1 MVPTNPARKCV
12 PGQICLKKE
21 AKLPMAPSNFAN
33 IEILCNEVLTSIEL
47 SEMKLLNWGFID
59 IFSDLQTQLPTMMEK
74 LPSPGHELWLSAQ
87 KSGVIYTDIL
97 HNLID
102 RRLVFPAKAS
112 GRVLYRSRFAEAVR
126 LLFLLRQ
133 RFSREDWQTA
143 SRLVSDLKINLQRRR
158 YPRRDIPPSEL
169 LQELRDLRANPLYI
183 KAVTRLLQDND
194 GNSLN
199 LARFQKEAATRLYRN
214 LHSRGDHAIVIG
226 AGTGSGKTK
235 AFYVPALAEIASSLT
250 IRPWVQALAIYPR
263 IELLKDQLAEALS
276 EIQKLD
282 ALLRKQGKRSITLGA
297 YYADTPI
304 SARVFDKGQYISWRA
319 STDPEGWVCPFLS
332 CPDPNCSSSDLV
344 WLKKDIKQ
352 EKEANDQGIY
362 GRFERLICP
371 SCNFTVQGDQL
382 LLTRE
387 HMKQQP
393 PDILL
398 TSTEMLNQRLG
409 RAAEHHLFGIDTND
423 TPPRMVLLDE
433 IHTYEGL
440 HGAQIAYL
448 LRRWRHARG
457 HYPHANLCFVGLSA
471 TLTNAESFFSKL
483 SGLPVHQVVY
493 VKPEE
498 NDMTREGVEYNIVL
512 KGDPVSGTSLLSTS
526 VQTVMLLG
534 RILDSKKNVSGGA
547 YGRRIFAFTDKLDV
561 INRWYHIE
569 LDAEKDKNLS
579 QWRQVSPALDEETRR
594 KIRLA
599 GQDWQSCV
607 EIGHALRKPLKV
619 TKTSSQSRGVDP
631 NAELVIAT
639 STLEVGFNDPT
650 VGAVIQHKAPRSI
663 ASFLQRKGRAGRPR
677 GMRPWMVVVTS
688 AYGRDRWA
696 FQHAEQLFD
705 PLLEDINLPLDS
717 YYVRK
722 IQATFALLDWLSLL
736 MKREKG
742 ERWIDIWK
750 LLGGKGKSVDE
761 LRQRKITSIIL
772 EEVLTGSRRAAF
784 TRYIQEALGIQ
795 DQGALDSV
803 LWYEPRSLLFEVI
816 PTLLQK
822 LSSDAQHLAEDGNE
836 NEDTSSHPLADF
848 VPPALFAD
856 LNVAEIL
863 LHIPEV
869 IIQSKKQK
877 GQPFNS
883 KQSQEY
889 MPLHSC
895 MNEFAP
901 AHVSKRFSR
910 SDLMQEA
917 YWLALPEEAQMVQ
930 DTVELHLLDIELAGN
945 PQDIVASG
953 QHYRV
958 FHPRSYTLRLI
969 PSNVRNT
976 STGYLQ
982 WLSSFATISE
992 GRTEEQDTNP
1002 SQAVYLPLAANS
1014 VWHHFVDSVRCY
1026 TQVNNTW
1033 VAVTRLAVGVQ
1044 VDTRYTGTQPSRRQ
1058 RLRFVES
1065 RERAALGFTTD
1076 VDALE
1081 FEFYPLDVQ
1090 YVMTNPSW
1098 SDLYQHLGPE
1108 YFLYKLQNDERIINA
1123 NLSSFE
1129 ISWLWQLELSM
1140 LVATAVAK
1148 QLPLPDAVALV
1159 CTDRPSLAE
1168 RTMEVIFQSQQLDEP
1183 EGKEKFGHLH
1193 DRLVELVKDQE
1204 IQQALTDNERVLWDW
1219 HDATL
1224 PYWLQQCYAS
1234 SMGATLF
1241 TALSRFVPDID
1252 PDDLVLD
1259 VNEHTIWI
1267 SEMTPGGI
1275 GLISKIADALTL
1287 RPREFEL
1294 QMLDTLQNCDRDL
1307 LATQLRAVAHLVE
1320 QSDQELLDAFT
1331 SMRNEVDLLR
1341 QEETRRRLTA
1351 ILERH
1356 AITTTR
1362 ELVVTLQAKFLRS
1375 NSSKYSDQLIA
1386 TFVKRWEQEEQR
1398 IGCAIDLRVMAV
1410 AALKLP
1416 EIKNQVNDLLKRIG
1430 GTTKV
1435 DEPQLFNLLQSL
1447 LWFRCHDSC
1456 PDCIEKQHPYQQLIR
1471 PSRTLLLMLLNR
1483 HEQKIA
1489 YGSPDWKEQV
1499 QHLLSSIY
1507 SAQLGCEQ
1515 ELLEE
1520 CKKSLLSMLFE
1531 PVEIGFQF
1539 FYPFIERI
1547 TRNGRHWTIGLSIRE
1562 FTNASS

>member
-1 MVPTNPARKCV
+1 
-12 PGQICLKKE
+12 
-21 AKLPMAPSNFAN
+21 MALSNFAK
-33 IEILCNEVLTSIEL
+33 IDELCNEVLTSIEL

-59 IFSDLQTQLPTMMEK
+59 ILSDLQTQLPTMLAK
-74 LPSPGHELWLSAQ
+74 LPSPGRELWLTAQ
-87 KSGVIYTDIL
+87 QRGITHNDIL
-97 HNLID
+97 RNLID
-102 RRLVFPAKAS
+102 RRLLFPAKS
-112 GRVLYRSRFAEAVR
+112 PGRVLYRSRFAEAIR

-133 RFSREDWQTA
+133 RFSRDDWQTA

-158 YPRRDIPPSEL
+158 YPRRDIPPDEL
-169 LQELRDLRANPLYI
+169 LEELSNLRANPFYI

-194 GNSLN
+194 GISLN
-199 LARFQKEAATRLYRN
+199 LARFQKEAVTRLYRN

-235 AFYVPALAEIASSLT
+235 AFYIPALAEIASSLSAQ
-250 IRPWVQALAIYPR
+250 PWVQALAIYPR
-263 IELLKDQLAEALS
+263 IELLKDQLAESLS
-276 EIQKLD
+276 EIRKLD
-282 ALLRKQGKRSITLGA
+282 ALLRKQGKRGITLGA
-297 YYADTPI
+297 YYGDTPK
-304 SARVFDKGQYISWRA
+304 SAWAFDKDQFISWKA
-319 STDPEGWVCPFLS
+319 STDPEGWICPFLS
-332 CPDPNCSSSDLV
+332 CPNPKCSSSDLV

-352 EKEANDQGIY
+352 EEEANNQGTY

-371 SCNFTVQGDQL
+371 SCGFTVQGDQL

-387 HMKQQP
+387 HMKRQP

-398 TSTEMLNQRLG
+398 TTTEMLNQCLG
-409 RAAEHHLFGIDTND
+409 RAAEHHLFGIDTNG

-448 LRRWRHARG
+448 LRRWRHTRG
-457 HYPHANLCFVGLSA
+457 RHPHANLCFVGLSA
-471 TLTNAESFFSKL
+471 TLTNAETFFSKL
-483 SGLPVHQVVY
+483 SGLPVHQVAY
-493 VKPEE
+493 IKPAEE
-498 NDMTREGVEYNIVL
+498 DMTRECVEYNIVL

-526 VQTVMLLG
+526 VQAVMLLG
-534 RILDSKKNVSGGA
+534 RILDTKKNISSGA

-579 QWRQVSPALDEETRR
+579 QWRQVPPALDEETRR
-594 KIRLA
+594 KIRRA

-607 EIGHALRKPLKV
+607 EIGHALQKPLKV

-631 NAELVIAT
+631 DAELVIAT

-650 VGAVIQHKAPRSI
+650 VGAVVQHKAPRSI
-663 ASFLQRKGRAGRPR
+663 ASFLQRKGRAGRLR

-705 PLLEDINLPLDS
+705 PLLDDINLPLDS

-736 MKREKG
+736 MKHEKG

-750 LLGGKGKSVDE
+750 LLGGKGKSADE
-761 LRQRKITSIIL
+761 LRQRKVVSIVL
-772 EEVLTGSRRAAF
+772 EEILTGSRRAAF
-784 TRYIQEALGIQ
+784 THYIQEALGIQ
-795 DQGALDSV
+795 EQGALDSV

-816 PTLLQK
+816 PTLLQR
-822 LSSDAQHLAEDGNE
+822 LSSDAQNLAEDDNG
-836 NEDTSSHPLADF
+836 NEDTPSHPLADF

-869 IIQSKKQK
+869 KIPAKKHK
-877 GQPFNS
+877 EQPYNS
-883 KQSQEY
+883 KQRQEY
-889 MPLHSC
+889 MPLHFC

-910 SDLMQEA
+910 SDNMQEA
-917 YWLALPEEAQMVQ
+917 YWLALPEDAQMVQ
-930 DTVELHLLDIELAGN
+930 DTVELHLLDIELARN
-945 PQDIVASG
+945 PQDVVAAG
-953 QHYRV
+953 QRYRV
-958 FHPRSYTLRLI
+958 YHPRSYTLRLI

-982 WLSSFATISE
+982 WLSSFATIS
-992 GRTEEQDTNP
+992 GGGTEENDTNL
-1002 SQAVYLPLAANS
+1002 SQATHLSLSANS
-1014 VWHHFVDSVRCY
+1014 LWHHFFDSIRCY

-1033 VAVTRLAVGVQ
+1033 IGVTRLATGVQ

-1065 RERAALGFTTD
+1065 GERAALGFTTD

-1081 FEFYPLDVQ
+1081 FEFHPPDVR
-1090 YVMTNPSW
+1090 YLTTSPSW
-1098 SDLYQHLGPE
+1098 PDLYQHFGPE

-1123 NLSSFE
+1123 NLSFFE

-1148 QLPLPDAVALV
+1148 QLTLPGAVPLVSV
-1159 CTDRPSLAE
+1159 DRPGLAE

-1183 EGKEKFGHLH
+1183 DSKEKFGRLH

-1219 HDATL
+1219 HDAAL
-1224 PYWLQQCYAS
+1224 PHWLQQCYAS
-1234 SMGATLF
+1234 SLGASLF

-1259 VNEHTIWI
+1259 VHEHTIWI
-1267 SEMTPGGI
+1267 SETTPGGI
-1275 GLISKIADALTL
+1275 GLISKIADALAL

-1307 LATQLRAVAHLVE
+1307 LATQLRTVAHLVE
-1320 QSDQELLDAFT
+1320 QSDQELLDAFA

-1341 QEETRRRLTA
+1341 QEETRRRLIT

-1375 NSSKYSDQLIA
+1375 NSSTYSDQLIA
-1386 TFVKRWEQEEQR
+1386 TLVKRWEQQR

-1416 EIKNQVNDLLKRIG
+1416 EIKNQVSDLLKRIG

-1471 PSRTLLLMLLNR
+1471 PSRALLLTLLNR
-1483 HEQKIA
+1483 HEQQIA
-1489 YGSPDWKEQV
+1489 YGSPGWKEQV
-1499 QHLLSSIY
+1499 RHLLSSTY
-1507 SAQLGCEQ
+1507 SAQLSCQQ

-1520 CKKSLLSMLFE
+1520 CKKSVLSMLIE

-1547 TRNGRHWTIGLSIRE
+1547 ARNGRRWTIYLSIRE
-1562 FTNASS
+1562 LTHASS